1 MLDNLPDEISVD
13 EGKPDAEFT
22 DIQKTISEFELRLI
36 GYEWNKNGTKMVY
49 TGNCLAGEDTIQ
61 KIITSLHPFAKKV
74 LLISRKSKDEWLRQ
88 LYMNVRLAINLLKI
102 GADTEAKN
110 NQTIFMAYFQNMINF
125 GGIICEKNSQDYLK
139 SFHGLD
145 KEVPVKTTAG
155 EIF

>member
-1 MLDNLPDEISVD
+1 MLDNLPDEISID
-13 EGKPDAEFT
+13 EGKPESEFT
-22 DIQKTISEFELRLI
+22 DMQKIISEFELRMI

-49 TGNCLAGEDTIQ
+49 TGNCLAGEETIQ
-61 KIITSLHPFAKKV
+61 KLITSLHPFAKKI
-74 LLISRKSKDEWLRQ
+74 LLISKKTNDGWLRQ

-102 GADTEAKN
+102 GADTEARN

-139 SFHGLD
+139 SFHRLD
-145 KEVPVKTTAG
+145 KELLFKTTAG